1 MQGVVLI
8 MATFKDFRNNVKPN
22 WCPGCGD
29 FSVQAA
35 IQRAAASAGLEPD
48 QLAII
53 SGIGCSGRISGYI
66 KSYGFH
72 GIHGRSLPIAQGV
85 KMANRDLTVIASGG
99 DGDGFAIGMGHTIHA
114 IRRNIDVTYIVMDN
128 QIYGLTK
135 GQTSPRSAAG
145 FKTKSTPQGSIEPA
159 LSPME
164 MALTAGATFVAQSF
178 STDLKDLTNIIE
190 AGINHKGFSLIN
202 VFSPCVT
209 YNKINTYDWF
219 KENLTKLSDIE
230 DYDSSSREMAMQT
243 LMKHN
248 SLVTGIIY
256 QDKTRQSYQDLVKGY
271 AQTPL
276 SSANLELTQESFDKL
291 VEEFM

>member
-1 MQGVVLI
+1 

-35 IQRAAASAGLEPD
+35 IQRAAANVGLEPE
-48 QLAII
+48 QMAVV

-66 KSYGFH
+66 NSYGFH
-72 GIHGRSLPIAQGV
+72 GIHGRALPIAQGL

-135 GQTSPRSAAG
+135 GQTSPRSDVG

-159 LSPME
+159 LSVME

-178 STDLKDLTNIIE
+178 SSDLKELTQLIE
-190 AGINHKGFSLIN
+190 EGMKHKGFSLIN

-209 YNKINTYDWF
+209 YNKVNTYDWF
-219 KENLTKLSDIE
+219 KENLKKLSE
-230 DYDSSSREMAMQT
+230 VEGYNPSNRAMAMQT
-243 LMKHN
+243 LMENN
-248 SLVTGIIY
+248 SLVTGLIY
-256 QDKTRQSYQDLVKGY
+256 QNKQQPSYQELIKGY
-271 AQTPL
+271 SEKPL
-276 SSANLELTQESFDKL
+276 VNADLTFDQQMFDEL
-291 VEEFM
+291 VAEFM